1 MLDPYT
7 KPDSFANAFD
17 RVNLYAE
24 AIASY
29 KIGDLPGR
37 FASAFNWSNKPTT
50 DLAAP
55 FGALTPAQVPQAVAV
70 LVGNPPPPGLPIR
83 YNSDTLFVIANLS
96 QYLLVLDDSQ
106 QIDAALKS
114 GQALRGIG
122 IFARGGWG
130 PAQSNPVTG
139 HMSAGLF
146 VQGLLESRKYDSF
159 GVGYYCNFISS
170 DLKNSLAELTAGTAA
185 VRDEQGVEVFYSY
198 AVTPAIRLIASY
210 QHIWDPFAAQVA
222 ANNSAADLFQARLTI
237 AW

>member
-1 MLDPYT
+1 MRLPCLYT
-7 KPDSFANAFD
+7 
-17 RVNLYAE
+17 E

-50 DLAAP
+50 NLAAP
-55 FGALTPAQVPQAVAV
+55 FGALTSAQIPQAVAV
-70 LVGNPPPPGLPIR
+70 LVGNPAPAGLPIR
-83 YNSDTLFVIANLS
+83 FNQDTLFVIANLS
-96 QYLLVLDDSQ
+96 QYLWVLEDSR

-122 IFARGGWG
+122 VFARGGWG
-130 PAQSNPVTG
+130 PEQSNPITG
-139 HMSAGLF
+139 HVSAALFANGLF
-146 VQGLLESRKYDSF
+146 ESRKYDSL

-170 DLKNSLAELTAGTAA
+170 DLKDSVSQLTAGTDT
-185 VRDEQGVEVFYSY
+185 VRNEQGVEAFYSY
-198 AVTPAIRLIASY
+198 AVTPASRLIASY

-222 ANNSAADLFQARLTI
+222 ANQKAADLFLVRLTV